1 MNTEQEKEFKEIL
14 GHQIVSDLFWIKR
27 IKEPMEKFIAK
38 ILKAQREKLSKT
50 FDKTIGTKFEIAENN
65 FKAGQK
71 KERENMIKE
80 ALETFKKLKKT
91 AEMSGE
97 SMFLWEMENQIKA
110 LKDNE

>member
-1 MNTEQEKEFKEIL
+1 MCNKEKHPCLCDICLEARDNEL
-14 GHQIVSDLFWIKR
+14 KR
-27 IKEPMEKFIAK
+27 AK
-38 ILKAQREKLSKT
+38 IAQREKLTKT
-50 FDKTIGTKFEIAENN
+50 FDKTIGTSFEIAENN

-91 AEMSGE
+91 AEVSGE